1 MSPNNLSKCTSV
13 PVGVTKIT
21 FFVTPTGT
29 LAHFDIVGFHNIL
42 VTLKMVATAIETC
55 R

>member
-1 MSPNNLSKCTSV
+1 MLKCASRCY
-13 PVGVTKIT
+13 GVAKVT

-29 LAHFDIVGFHNIL
+29 IMHVDFAGFHNIL
-42 VTLKMVATAIETC
+42 VTLKKTATAIETC